1 MASRKRRL
9 PNDADT
15 SALHKEWDE
24 ISCPIC
30 MDHPHNAVL
39 IQCTSHSKG
48 CRSFICDTSY
58 RHSNCLDRFKKLVS
72 VSVSDTNET
81 TPTSLLPVNTNPT
94 TQNHS
99 YESTESDAIGYV
111 ELAGAPL
118 GDGAPV
124 TVTGDSDNTSSSRSN
139 CNLKCPLCRGSVA
152 GWEVVE
158 EVRQYLNLK
167 PRSCSQETCSFS
179 GNYRELRRH
188 ARRAHPT
195 ARPSDV
201 DPSRERAWRRLEHQ
215 REYGDI
221 VSAIR
226 SAMPGAVVFGDY
238 AIENGDNS
246 NNNSNS
252 RLPGENRGERGTG
265 EGGNNNNGHWWTA
278 FFLFQMIGSMEPPPA
293 DRRSGGGGGRP
304 RVPTRHRR
312 RRLLWGESL
321 LGLQDDEDDDESDD
335 DNDNDMFGLNLGA
348 DNDEDRRP
356 SENTRRRRR
365 RLTRYRSDEDQS

>member
-1 MASRKRRL
+1 MASRKRKIQ
-9 PNDADT
+9 NDADNT
-15 SALHKEWDE
+15 NALHKEWDE

-39 IQCTSHSKG
+39 ILCSSHSKG

-72 VSVSDTNET
+72 ET
-81 TPTSLLPVNTNPT
+81 TSST
-94 TQNHS
+94 TDPPNLIPANDNLI
-99 YESTESDAIGYV
+99 EDV
-111 ELAGAPL
+111 DLAGGPQ
-118 GDGAPV
+118 
-124 TVTGDSDNTSSSRSN
+124 DSDHNNNNNNNNNDDAPSLKSKS
-139 CNLKCPLCRGSVA
+139 CLKCPLCRGKVS

-158 EVRQYLNLK
+158 EVRQYLNSK
-167 PRSCSQETCSFS
+167 SRSCSQESCLFS
-179 GNYRELRRH
+179 GSYRELRRH

-201 DPSRERAWRRLEHQ
+201 DPTRERAWRRLEHQ

-238 AIENGDNS
+238 AIENGDN
-246 NNNSNS
+246 
-252 RLPGENRGERGTG
+252 RIPGENRSLVAEAGS
-265 EGGNNNNGHWWTA
+265 NNGHWWTA
-278 FFLFQMIGSMEPPPA
+278 FFLFQMIGSMEHPPA
-293 DRRSGGGGGRP
+293 DRRGIGRA

-312 RRLLWGESL
+312 RRLLWGETL
-321 LGLQDDEDDDESDD
+321 LGLQDDDDGDDDSDD
-335 DNDNDMFGLNLGA
+335 GDPFELDLVDN
-348 DNDEDRRP
+348 NDEDRVP
-356 SENTRRRRR
+356 SENPRRRRR

>member
-9 PNDADT
+9 PSDADIN
-15 SALHKEWDE
+15 ALHKEWDE

-39 IQCTSHSKG
+39 ILCNSHEKG
-48 CRSFICDTSY
+48 CKSFICDTSY

-72 VSVSDTNET
+72 ENNDSITTSP
-81 TPTSLLPVNTNPT
+81 TPTPPSLILPVNDNS
-94 TQNHS
+94 NEVH
-99 YESTESDAIGYV
+99 EAIEYV
-111 ELAGAPL
+111 E
-118 GDGAPV
+118 V
-124 TVTGDSDNTSSSRSN
+124 NDNDNNIMTSSSSSN
-139 CNLKCPLCRGSVA
+139 SCLKCPLCRGSVA

-158 EVRQYLNLK
+158 EARQYLNLK
-167 PRSCSQETCSFS
+167 PRSCSHESCSFS

-201 DPSRERAWRRLEHQ
+201 DPTRERAWRRLEHQ

-238 AIENGDNS
+238 AVENG
-246 NNNSNS
+246 
-252 RLPGENRGERGTG
+252 ENDRERGVIG
-265 EGGNNNNGHWWTA
+265 EGGNNGHWWTA
-278 FFLFQMIGSMEPPPA
+278 FFLFQMIGSMEPPPNVA
-293 DRRSGGGGGRP
+293 DRRGGGRA
-304 RVPTRHRR
+304 RVPTRHLRRR
-312 RRLLWGESL
+312 RRLMWGESL
-321 LGLQDDEDDDESDD
+321 LGLQDDDDDDNEDSDD
-335 DNDNDMFGLNLGA
+335 DDPFGLDLVNFN
-348 DNDEDRRP
+348 NDGQNP
-356 SENTRRRRR
+356 PENPRRRRR

>member
-1 MASRKRRL
+1 MASRKRKI
-9 PNDADT
+9 PNDADVN
-15 SALHKEWDE
+15 ALHKEWDE

-39 IQCTSHSKG
+39 VLCSSHEKG

-72 VSVSDTNET
+72 ESNMSTNSPPRLIPASDIINEANEIHQLIE
-81 TPTSLLPVNTNPT
+81 PN
-94 TQNHS
+94 
-99 YESTESDAIGYV
+99 AIEYV
-111 ELAGAPL
+111 ELAGGPQ
-118 GDGAPV
+118 
-124 TVTGDSDNTSSSRSN
+124 DSEDNTNTTNDNNTSSSSSN
-139 CNLKCPLCRGSVA
+139 SCLKCPLCRGSVA

-167 PRSCSQETCSFS
+167 SRSCSQESCSFS

-201 DPSRERAWRRLEHQ
+201 DPTRERAWRRLEHQ

-238 AIENGDNS
+238 AIENGDN
-246 NNNSNS
+246 NN
-252 RLPGENRGERGTG
+252 RTAGENRDRDIV
-265 EGGNNNNGHWWTA
+265 EGGNNGHWWTA
-278 FFLFQMIGSMEPPPA
+278 FFLFQMIGSMESPSV
-293 DRRSGGGGGRP
+293 DRRGGGRP
-304 RVPTRHRR
+304 RISTRHRR

-321 LGLQDDEDDDESDD
+321 LGLQDDDDDSDD
-335 DNDNDMFGLNLGA
+335 DNEDAFRLDLVNN
-348 DNDEDRRP
+348 NDEDRHP
-356 SENTRRRRR
+356 SESTRRRRR

>member
-1 MASRKRRL
+1 M
-9 PNDADT
+9 
-15 SALHKEWDE
+15 
-24 ISCPIC
+24 
-30 MDHPHNAVL
+30 
-39 IQCTSHSKG
+39 
-48 CRSFICDTSY
+48 
-58 RHSNCLDRFKKLVS
+58 
-72 VSVSDTNET
+72 
-81 TPTSLLPVNTNPT
+81 
-94 TQNHS
+94 
-99 YESTESDAIGYV
+99 
-111 ELAGAPL
+111 ELAGGPPGDVAP
-118 GDGAPV
+118 
-124 TVTGDSDNTSSSRSN
+124 VTGDSDNTSSSSSS
-139 CNLKCPLCRGSVA
+139 CNLKCPLCRGGVA

-167 PRSCSQETCSFS
+167 SRSCSQETCSFS

-238 AIENGDNS
+238 AIENGDG
-246 NNNSNS
+246 NN
-252 RLPGENRGERGTG
+252 RVPGENRERGAG
-265 EGGNNNNGHWWTA
+265 EGGNNNGHWWTA

-293 DRRSGGGGGRP
+293 DRRGSGRV

-321 LGLQDDEDDDESDD
+321 LGLQDEEDDDDDDSDD
-335 DNDNDMFGLNLGA
+335 DDGMFGLNLGNENNE
-348 DNDEDRRP
+348 DRDRRP
-356 SENTRRRRR
+356 SENPRRRRR

>member
-1 MASRKRRL
+1 MTLSNSKSMASRKRRI
-9 PNDADT
+9 PNDAEI

-24 ISCPIC
+24 IACPIC

-39 IQCTSHSKG
+39 IMCSSHENG

-72 VSVSDTNET
+72 DSNDSSS
-81 TPTSLLPVNTNPT
+81 TPSILLPENDNSIEANR
-94 TQNHS
+94 NH
-99 YESTESDAIGYV
+99 ESIEPDAIV
-111 ELAGAPL
+111 EFAGGPL
-118 GDGAPV
+118 G
-124 TVTGDSDNTSSSRSN
+124 TGDSDHTSSSSSSSS
-139 CNLKCPLCRGSVA
+139 LKCPLCRGSVS

-158 EVRQYLNLK
+158 EARQYLNLK
-167 PRSCSQETCSFS
+167 PRSCSQESCSFS

-201 DPSRERAWRRLEHQ
+201 DPLRERAWRRLEHQ

-226 SAMPGAVVFGDY
+226 SAIPGAVVFGDY
-238 AIENGDNS
+238 AIENGDN
-246 NNNSNS
+246 
-252 RLPGENRGERGTG
+252 RLAGGDNRERGGG
-265 EGGNNNNGHWWTA
+265 EGGNNGHWWTA
-278 FFLFQMIGSMEPPPA
+278 FFLFQMIGSMEPPPPA
-293 DRRSGGGGGRP
+293 DRRSGGRP

-321 LGLQDDEDDDESDD
+321 LGLQDDEEEDESDD
-335 DNDNDMFGLNLGA
+335 DPFGSVVNNPIYA
-348 DNDEDRRP
+348 DKENRGHPFLSSTSGEIGRP
-356 SENTRRRRR
+356 I
-365 RLTRYRSDEDQS
+365 DHGI